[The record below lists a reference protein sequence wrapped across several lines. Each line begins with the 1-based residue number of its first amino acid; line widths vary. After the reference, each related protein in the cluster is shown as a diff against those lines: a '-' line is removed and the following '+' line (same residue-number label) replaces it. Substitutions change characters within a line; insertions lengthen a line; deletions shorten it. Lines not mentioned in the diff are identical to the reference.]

1 MSSLASSSGRPGD
14 SSRTSSNKSLMFPGF
29 EAVYVSPHIRQIR
42 VACRLKV
49 YQTIFV
55 VGMIPTSLLMLDRG
69 LLLPSHVG
77 YVAGFSVFSL
87 IVLGVMG
94 EFFRKF
100 VGILYLSEDKSKVI
114 ISHNTFLGKRADILM
129 DTNNLVPLAETPENL
144 DKELV
149 WKIYLYSGEPKTY
162 YICTKYG
169 GILSRRKFADIFGE
183 EITNK

>member
-1 MSSLASSSGRPGD
+1 M
-14 SSRTSSNKSLMFPGF
+14 
-29 EAVYVSPHIRQIR
+29 
-42 VACRLKV
+42 
-49 YQTIFV
+49 
-55 VGMIPTSLLMLDRG
+55 
-69 LLLPSHVG
+69 
-77 YVAGFSVFSL
+77 FSL

-94 EFFRKF
+94 ALFRKF